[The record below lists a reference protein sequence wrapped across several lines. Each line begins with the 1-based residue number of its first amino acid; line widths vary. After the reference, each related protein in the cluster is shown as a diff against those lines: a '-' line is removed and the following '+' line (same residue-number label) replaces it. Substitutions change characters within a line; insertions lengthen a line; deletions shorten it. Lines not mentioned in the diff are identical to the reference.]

1 MWVGGGFAHSLCGE
15 VVIEP
20 ELAGIGPCNK
30 GTFGWEGIYTTKY
43 APSARRG
50 WLWSRAWLALVQ
62 SLAGSGPEPGLCL
75 IEKIPAM
82 IPQLSLEECAKDIKR
97 SAERSGLTWWR

>member
-1 MWVGGGFAHSLCGE
+1 MWAGGGFAHSLCGE
-15 VVIEP
+15 VVIDP

-62 SLAGSGPEPGLCL
+62 SLVCV
-75 IEKIPAM
+75 
-82 IPQLSLEECAKDIKR
+82 
-97 SAERSGLTWWR
+97 